1 MFDHDSLDTYVF
13 SLATSR
19 IAPFL
24 RPDEIGFTKDNT
36 ETAQTLSFLK
46 HFTPLTKNKNCKH
59 FGTKTII
66 LFGISYHQGQE
77 SWPLPR
83 TPSNRNKI
91 KHKKISCLN
100 GTCVINLQPEKQQCL
115 PNMYLLD
122 KHTITYTRVI
132 IVKSFSVFHLQRW
145 FYIEMK
151 VTQKIKPVTQTPPLA
166 ISPNLSCSNYLT
178 VTDFFF
184 PQLAKVSCNI

>member
-91 KHKKISCLN
+91 KHKKNQLF
-100 GTCVINLQPEKQQCL
+100 EW
-115 PNMYLLD
+115 YLCN
-122 KHTITYTRVI
+122 KSTIREAAMSPQYVPIRQAHSHVHTSDHR
-132 IVKSFSVFHLQRW
+132 
-145 FYIEMK
+145 
-151 VTQKIKPVTQTPPLA
+151 
-166 ISPNLSCSNYLT
+166 
-178 VTDFFF
+178 
-184 PQLAKVSCNI
+184 